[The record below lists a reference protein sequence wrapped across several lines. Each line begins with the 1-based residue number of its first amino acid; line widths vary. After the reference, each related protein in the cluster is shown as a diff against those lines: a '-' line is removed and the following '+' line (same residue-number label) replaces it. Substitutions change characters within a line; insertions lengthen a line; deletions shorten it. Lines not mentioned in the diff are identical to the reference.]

1 MRAAVWCVCSLGLVA
16 NKYKSERT
24 AGVFPPRDVNELLDV
39 TDLLGLYKTCYEL
52 DRRRVERPEGAY
64 HGVERVLCPDRG

>member
-1 MRAAVWCVCSLGLVA
+1 MIA
-16 NKYKSERT
+16 NKCKGERT

-52 DRRRVERPEGAY
+52 G
-64 HGVERVLCPDRG
+64 GV